1 MKKLIVLL
9 MALLLLLTGC
19 VQKQTDYPAA
29 IMVDGVV
36 YLKSGSPMPAEIDE
50 SAIIGYTTSYT
61 DSFPEKNGETNFSR
75 GLDLPY
81 AKVEG
86 GVAIL
91 CENEWYLCTPMEQ
104 NTEKCPED
112 AAGCIRF
119 YSKPIKEAQ
128 NSSEAP
134 DVSLSRELNEEQA
147 ARLNEILDNVKRWSD
162 DYLLDRLAYYFD
174 GEFEL
179 SGKEHTYYFT
189 YEYNVIYF
197 DHYIAEIPAEDMEY
211 IKVLGSN

>member
-36 YLKSGSPMPAEIDE
+36 YLKSGAPMPAEIDE

-75 GLDLPY
+75 ELDLPY

-104 NTEKCPED
+104 NTEKFLCRLLVFHYSERKRSYS
-112 AAGCIRF
+112 AAVFLCGQI
-119 YSKPIKEAQ
+119 YG
-128 NSSEAP
+128 
-134 DVSLSRELNEEQA
+134 
-147 ARLNEILDNVKRWSD
+147 ILATLK
-162 DYLLDRLAYYFD
+162 
-174 GEFEL
+174 
-179 SGKEHTYYFT
+179 
-189 YEYNVIYF
+189 I
-197 DHYIAEIPAEDMEY
+197 
-211 IKVLGSN
+211 